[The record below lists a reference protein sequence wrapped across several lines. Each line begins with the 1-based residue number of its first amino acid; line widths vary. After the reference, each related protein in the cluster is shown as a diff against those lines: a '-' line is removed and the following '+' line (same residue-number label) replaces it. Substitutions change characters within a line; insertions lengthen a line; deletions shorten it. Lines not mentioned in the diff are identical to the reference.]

1 MLGLTLWLLAQ
12 SAAPNFSD
20 TSLGVVRGGDVI
32 NRCSETSPESASFCF
47 GYIAGV
53 FDSVR
58 AYETW
63 LHVREFC
70 IPAGTPQ
77 NELRDVIVSH
87 LQSNPND
94 RIAQGA
100 SVVVRALKLRFP
112 CDGTPSTPV
121 APAPSGKP

>member
-1 MLGLTLWLLAQ
+1 MFGLTLLLLAQ

-20 TSLGVVRGGDVI
+20 TNLGVVRGGDVI
-32 NRCSETSPESASFCF
+32 NRCSETSSESASFCF

-63 LHVREFC
+63 LNIREFC
-70 IPAGTPQ
+70 IPASTPQ
-77 NELRDVIVSH
+77 NELRDVIVTH
-87 LQSNPND
+87 IQSNPND

-100 SVVVRALKLRFP
+100 SVVVRALKMRFP
-112 CDGTPSTPV
+112 CDAAATTAPPPPSI
-121 APAPSGKP
+121 KP